1 MITLNSIDQLSSL
14 PGPVALAIGVFDG
27 VHLGHQEVIRS
38 ACEHAGQHGGTAVVM
53 TFDPH
58 PMRVLRPDLAPRML
72 CCTRHKTQILDRLG
86 VPCTLVCPFD
96 AARSQTPAEE
106 FIRELAAA
114 CRPLGFIS
122 VGLTWKFGQ
131 GGRGNIHLLT
141 DLGSELGF
149 SVYGVPP
156 VTIDGEVV
164 SSTLIREAV
173 NAGDFSR
180 AALLLGREYTVF
192 GNVVEGHRLG
202 RQIGFPTANLNVAF
216 EQFPPA
222 GVYAV
227 RVLHR
232 GEWLAGVANLGT
244 RPTVAPENRAPT
256 LEVHLF
262 DWDQDLYGQDLEV
275 LFVRHLRTEK
285 RFSGVAELRAQ
296 IEADAGQ
303 ARRILAAC

>member
-38 ACEHAGQHGGTAVVM
+38 ACEHATQHGGTAVVM

-72 CCTRHKTQILDRLG
+72 CCTRHKTQILDRLS

-96 AARSQTPAEE
+96 GARAQTPAGD

-131 GGRGNIHLLT
+131 GGKGNIHLLT

-192 GNVVEGHRLG
+192 GTVVEGRQLG
-202 RQIGFPTANLNVAF
+202 RQIGFPTANLQVAF

-227 RVLHR
+227 RVLR
-232 GEWLAGVANLGT
+232 EGEWLPGVANLGT
-244 RPTVAPENRAPT
+244 RPTIAPENRTRT

-262 DWDQDLYGQDLEV
+262 DWSQDLYGQDLEV
-275 LFVRHLRTEK
+275 LFVRHLRPERK
-285 RFSGVAELRAQ
+285 FNDIAELRSQ
-296 IEADAGQ
+296 IESDASH
-303 ARRILAAC
+303 ACRILAAC